1 MSDDD
6 PINAIYSPEASDDEP
21 AWLVGAIMG
30 AVVIGIFAVF
40 VVLTM
45 GIGWIARTGR
55 P

>member
-30 AVVIGIFAVF
+30 AVVIGIFAV
-40 VVLTM
+40 VAVIIVGVGLVL
-45 GIGWIARTGR
+45 R
-55 P
+55 